1 MNTML
6 LENISEAIKSIKSHA
21 LRAALTMVIVAIGI
35 MALVGVLTALESI
48 QGSISSSFMSM
59 GSNTFTIVNRSKIVV
74 GNNNG
79 RRVRYT
85 PITYAQVKDFKH
97 RFDFPGILSLNA
109 YATGAATVKFESKKT
124 NPNVSVMGIDN
135 NYLQTAGLNLEQ
147 GRNFTAYEMNS
158 GGYNIIIGDAIKTK
172 LFGINGKAIGKI
184 ISVGAMR
191 YKIIGVLESKGSGM
205 GGGGGDRQV
214 YISLASLRNKYYRPS
229 MSFTISFMAK
239 SQQLLSQAVD
249 EAEGVFRIT
258 RGMEVGE
265 QNNFSISR
273 SDNLAEQLI
282 ENLGFVRIVAGIIAF
297 ITLLGASIGLMNIML
312 VSVSERTREI
322 GLRKALGAN
331 NKAIRNQFLVE
342 SVVITELGGFLGIVL
357 GIALGNVVAYFTDG
371 PFVIPWLWI
380 IFAFSVSLLVGLLS
394 GLFPAIKASKLDPI
408 ESLRFE

>member
-1 MNTML
+1 MNSML

-21 LRAALTMVIVAIGI
+21 LRAILTMVIVAIGI

-48 QGSISSSFMSM
+48 QGSITSSFMQM
-59 GSNTFTIVNRSKIVV
+59 GSNTFTIVNRSKIIV

-85 PITYAQVKDFKH
+85 PVSFDEANDFRK
-97 RFDFPGILSLNA
+97 RFDFPGTLSLNA
-109 YATGAATVKFESKKT
+109 WATGAATIKFESKKT
-124 NPNVSVMGIDN
+124 NPNISVMGIDN
-135 NYLQTAGLNLEQ
+135 NYFQTAGLNLSK
-147 GRNFTAYEMNS
+147 GRNFTAYEMKS
-158 GGYNIIIGDAIKTK
+158 GGYNVIIGDAVKTK
-172 LFGINGKAIGKI
+172 LFGVKGIALGKI
-184 ISVGAMR
+184 VSIGAMR
-191 YKIIGVLESKGSGM
+191 YRVIGILESKGSGM
-205 GGGGGDRQV
+205 GGGGSDRRA
-214 YISLASLRNKYYRPS
+214 YISLASLRNKYYYPS
-229 MSFTISFMAK
+229 MSFTISFMTTN
-239 SQQLLSQAVD
+239 QQLLNQAVD
-249 EAEGVFRIT
+249 EAEGVFRMT
-258 RGMEVGE
+258 RGLKVGE
-265 QNNFSISR
+265 ENNFSISR
-273 SDNLAEQLI
+273 SDNIAEQLI

-342 SVVITELGGFLGIVL
+342 SVVITELGGFLGIIL
-357 GIALGNVVAYFTDG
+357 GIILGNVVAYFTDG

-380 IFAFSVSLLVGLLS
+380 IFAFTVSLLVGLLS

>member
-1 MNTML
+1 MNSML

-21 LRAALTMVIVAIGI
+21 LRAILTMVIVAIGI

-48 QGSISSSFMSM
+48 QGSITSSFMQM
-59 GSNTFTIVNRSKIVV
+59 GSNTFTIVNRSKIIV

-85 PITYAQVKDFKH
+85 PVSFDEANDFRK
-97 RFDFPGILSLNA
+97 RFDFPGTLSLNA
-109 YATGAATVKFESKKT
+109 WATGAATIKFESKKT
-124 NPNVSVMGIDN
+124 NPNISVMGIDN
-135 NYLQTAGLNLEQ
+135 NYFQTAGLNLSK
-147 GRNFTAYEMNS
+147 GRNFTAYEMKS
-158 GGYNIIIGDAIKTK
+158 GGYNVIIGDAVKTK
-172 LFGINGKAIGKI
+172 LFGVKGIALGKI
-184 ISVGAMR
+184 VSIGAMR
-191 YKIIGVLESKGSGM
+191 YRVIGVLESKGSGM
-205 GGGGGDRQV
+205 GGGGSDRRA
-214 YISLASLRNKYYRPS
+214 YISLASLRNKYYYSS
-229 MSFTISFMAK
+229 MSFTISFMTTN
-239 SQQLLSQAVD
+239 QQLLNQAVD
-249 EAEGVFRIT
+249 EAEGVFRMT
-258 RGMEVGE
+258 RGLKVGE
-265 QNNFSISR
+265 ENNFSISR
-273 SDNLAEQLI
+273 SDNIAEQLI

-342 SVVITELGGFLGIVL
+342 SVVITELGGFLGIIL
-357 GIALGNVVAYFTDG
+357 GIILGNVVAYFTDG

-380 IFAFSVSLLVGLLS
+380 IFAFTVSLLVGLLS

>member
-1 MNTML
+1 MNSML

-21 LRAALTMVIVAIGI
+21 LRAVLTMVIVAIGI

-48 QGSISSSFMSM
+48 QGSITSSFMQM
-59 GSNTFTIVNRSKIVV
+59 GSNTFTIVNRSKIIV

-85 PITYAQVKDFKH
+85 PVSFNEANDFRS

-109 YATGAATVKFESKKT
+109 WATGAATIKFESKKT
-124 NPNVSVMGIDN
+124 NPNISVMGIDE
-135 NYLQTAGLNLEQ
+135 NYFQTAGLNLSK
-147 GRNFTAYEMNS
+147 GRNFTAYEMKS
-158 GGYNIIIGDAIKTK
+158 GGYNVIIGDAVKAK
-172 LFGINGKAIGKI
+172 LFGSKGIALGKI
-184 ISVGAMR
+184 VSIGAMR
-191 YKIIGVLESKGSGM
+191 YRVIGVLESKGSGM
-205 GGGGGDRQV
+205 GGGGSDRRA
-214 YISLASLRNKYYRPS
+214 YISLASLRNKYYYPS
-229 MSFTISFMAK
+229 MSFTISFMTTN
-239 SQQLLSQAVD
+239 QQLLNQAVD
-249 EAEGVFRIT
+249 EAEGVFRMT
-258 RGMEVGE
+258 RGLKVGE
-265 QNNFSISR
+265 ESNFSITR
-273 SDNLAEQLI
+273 SDNIAEQLI
-282 ENLGFVRIVAGIIAF
+282 ENLSFVRIVAGIIAF

-342 SVVITELGGFLGIVL
+342 SVVITELGGFLGIIL
-357 GIALGNVVAYFTDG
+357 GIILGNVVAYFTDG

-380 IFAFSVSLLVGLLS
+380 IFAFTVSLLVGLLS

>member
-1 MNTML
+1 MNSML

-21 LRAALTMVIVAIGI
+21 LRAILTMVIVAIGI

-48 QGSISSSFMSM
+48 QGSITSSFMQM
-59 GSNTFTIVNRSKIVV
+59 GSNTFTIVNRSKIIV

-85 PITYAQVKDFKH
+85 PVSFDEANDFRK
-97 RFDFPGILSLNA
+97 RFDFPGTLSLNA
-109 YATGAATVKFESKKT
+109 WATGAATIKFESKKT
-124 NPNVSVMGIDN
+124 NPNISVMGIDN
-135 NYLQTAGLNLEQ
+135 NYFQTAGLNLSK
-147 GRNFTAYEMNS
+147 GRNFTAYEMKS
-158 GGYNIIIGDAIKTK
+158 GGYNVIIGDAVKTK
-172 LFGINGKAIGKI
+172 LFGVKGIALGKI
-184 ISVGAMR
+184 VSIGAMR
-191 YKIIGVLESKGSGM
+191 YRVIGVLESKGSGM
-205 GGGGGDRQV
+205 GGGGSDRRA
-214 YISLASLRNKYYRPS
+214 YISLASLRNKYYYPS
-229 MSFTISFMAK
+229 MSFTISFMTTN
-239 SQQLLSQAVD
+239 QQLLNQAVD
-249 EAEGVFRIT
+249 EAEGVFRMT
-258 RGMEVGE
+258 RGLKVGE
-265 QNNFSISR
+265 ENNFSISR
-273 SDNLAEQLI
+273 SDNIAEQLI

-342 SVVITELGGFLGIVL
+342 SVVITELGGFLGIIL
-357 GIALGNVVAYFTDG
+357 GIILGNVVAYFTDG

-380 IFAFSVSLLVGLLS
+380 IFAFTVSLLVGLLS